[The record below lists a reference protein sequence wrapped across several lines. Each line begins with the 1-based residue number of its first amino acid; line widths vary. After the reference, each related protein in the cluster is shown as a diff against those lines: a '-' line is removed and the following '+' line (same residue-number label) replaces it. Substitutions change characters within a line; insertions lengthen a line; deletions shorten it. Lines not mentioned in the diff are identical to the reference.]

1 MQYQIH
7 FQYKSPDSSRPDDE
21 SASHFPMPLLKQG
34 EFMPIPA
41 PGDSVQLLYAPNEQK
56 WLKVLTRH
64 FDYATEG
71 YCIVNIVVTDISDDE
86 MAARLKC

>member
-1 MQYQIH
+1 MEYQIT
-7 FQYKSPDSSRPDDE
+7 FQYKPPDRPRPDDE
-21 SASHFPMPLLKQG
+21 SASDFPMPRFKQG

-41 PGDSVQLLYAPNEQK
+41 PGDSVVLLYEPNGQK
-56 WLKVLTRH
+56 SFKVLTRH

-71 YCIVNIVVTDISDDE
+71 YCVVNIVVTDISDDE